1 MTKTQCSLLPT
12 LTTVCSEVKSRI
24 VPNAKVRAAVEKK
37 AEEIR
42 SAVERECKRAGLS
55 AEIRLDGSVAKD
67 TWILDYADL
76 DIFMKVSPKL
86 TKAQLQEICLPPA
99 KRALYPNKIVE
110 RFAEHPYVEATVG
123 FGKGRTLRVNVVPC
137 YNVERGNWF
146 SATDRSPY
154 HTEYIR
160 QHLTPPQRD
169 EVRLLKAFMRGIG
182 AYGADIKTGG
192 FSGMLCETLI
202 VSRGEFERVV
212 EDFSVWWEAQ
222 FIDVENYFQ
231 GREGEV
237 RRIFQEPLIV
247 IDPVDKGRNLA
258 AAVRREQLWNFVAA
272 SRFLIAQP
280 STSLFEEPKI
290 RALTAV
296 AYRRVV
302 KTRGSTILAIV
313 TGRIE
318 VVVDILWS
326 QMYKTERA
334 VVNLLAN
341 NNFSVVRSAS
351 WSDEKS
357 LNVILIELE
366 QDELPA
372 SKKHL
377 GPPVSR
383 TAESASFL
391 KKHVM
396 SKDTISGPWLE
407 GDRWVVEKKREYPSA
422 TRLLRTT
429 LRSGGSDI
437 GVASELAPH
446 FRRRMI
452 ILRNESVGS
461 LIARNREF
469 AKAMTTFLS
478 GRPAWLE

>member
-1 MTKTQCSLLPT
+1 MAN
-12 LTTVCSEVKSRI
+12 LTEVCSEVKSRI
-24 VPNAKVRAAVEKK
+24 VPNAEFRAAVENK
-37 AEEIR
+37 AEEIK
-42 SAVERECKRAGLS
+42 SAVERECKRTGLP

-67 TWILDYADL
+67 TWIPDYADL
-76 DIFMKVSPKL
+76 DIFMRVSPSL
-86 TKAQLQEICLPPA
+86 TKAQLREVCLPPA

-110 RFAEHPYVEATVG
+110 RFAEHPYVESVVQ
-123 FGKGRTLRVNVVPC
+123 FGKGRALRVNVVPC
-137 YNVERGNWF
+137 YRVERGRWL

-154 HTEYIR
+154 HTEYVR
-160 QHLTPPQRD
+160 QHLTPSQRD
-169 EVRLLKAFMRGIG
+169 EVRLLKAFLSGIG

-202 VSRGEFERVV
+202 ASRGKFEKVV
-212 EDFSVWWEAQ
+212 EDFSVWREAQ
-222 FIDVENYFQ
+222 FIDIENYFQ

-237 RRIFQEPLIV
+237 HRIFQEPLIV
-247 IDPVDKGRNLA
+247 IDPVDKGRNLG

-280 STSLFEEPKI
+280 STSLFEEPKVKP
-290 RALTAV
+290 LTA
-296 AYRRVV
+296 ADYRRLVEA
-302 KTRGSTILAIV
+302 RGSTILAIT

-318 VVVDILWS
+318 AVVDILWS

-334 VVNLLAN
+334 VVTLLAN
-341 NNFSVVRSAS
+341 NNFSVIRSAS

-366 QDELPA
+366 QDELPV

-383 TAESASFL
+383 STESVSFL
-391 KKHVM
+391 NKHVE

-407 GDRWVVEKKREYPSA
+407 GERWVVEKKREYPSA
-422 TRLLRTT
+422 RGLLRIA

-437 GVASELAPH
+437 GVASELARH
-446 FRRRMI
+446 FKRRVI
-452 ILRNESVGS
+452 ILRNESVGK
-461 LIARNREF
+461 LLARNQEF
-469 AKAMTTFLS
+469 AKAMTIFLS

>member
-1 MTKTQCSLLPT
+1 MTKTCSPLPN
-12 LTTVCSEVKSRI
+12 LTAVCSEVKSRI
-24 VPNAKVRAAVEKK
+24 APNEEFRAAVERK

-55 AEIRLDGSVAKD
+55 AEIRLDGSIAKD
-67 TWILDYADL
+67 TWILNYADL
-76 DIFMKVSPKL
+76 DIFMKVSPNL
-86 TKAQLQEICLPPA
+86 TKAQLREVCLPPA

-110 RFAEHPYVEATVG
+110 RYAEHPYVETTVG

-137 YNVERGNWF
+137 YNVERGDWL

-160 QHLTPPQRD
+160 QHLTPSQRD

-202 VSRGEFERVV
+202 ASRGEFERVV
-212 EDFSVWWEAQ
+212 EDFSVWRETQ

-231 GREGEV
+231 GREDEV
-237 RRIFQEPLIV
+237 HRIFQDALIV
-247 IDPVDKGRNLA
+247 IDPVDKGRNLG

-272 SRFLIAQP
+272 SRFLITQP
-280 STSLFEEPKI
+280 STSLFEEPKV
-290 RALTAV
+290 RPLTA
-296 AYRRVV
+296 ANYRRVV
-302 KTRGSTILAIV
+302 QSRGSTLLAII

-318 VVVDILWS
+318 VAIDILWS

-334 VVNLLAN
+334 IVNLLAN
-341 NNFSVVRSAS
+341 NDFSVIKSAS
-351 WSDEKS
+351 WSDEKA

-366 QDELPA
+366 QDELPV

-383 TAESASFL
+383 PTESASFL
-391 KKHVM
+391 NKHVN
-396 SKDTISGPWLE
+396 SKDTVSGPWLE
-407 GDRWVVEKKREYPSA
+407 GERWVVEKKREYPSA
-422 TRLLRTT
+422 KGLLRTA

-446 FRRRMI
+446 FRRRVI
-452 ILRNESVGS
+452 ILRNESIGS
-461 LIARNREF
+461 LIAKNREF
-469 AKAMTTFLS
+469 AKSMTIFLS

>member
-1 MTKTQCSLLPT
+1 LAN
-12 LTTVCSEVKSRI
+12 LTAVCSEVKSRI
-24 VPNAKVRAAVEKK
+24 VPNAEFRAAVEKK

-42 SAVERECKRAGLS
+42 SAVERECKRARLS
-55 AEIRLDGSVAKD
+55 AEVRLDGSVAKD

-76 DIFMKVSPKL
+76 DIFMRVSPNL
-86 TKAQLQEICLPPA
+86 TKAQLREVCLPPA

-110 RFAEHPYVEATVG
+110 RFAEHPYVEAAVE
-123 FGKGRTLRVNVVPC
+123 FGKGRALRVNVVPC
-137 YNVERGNWF
+137 YSVERGQWL

-169 EVRLLKAFMRGIG
+169 EVRLLKAFLRGIG

-202 VSRGEFERVV
+202 ACLGKFDRVV
-212 EDFSVWWEAQ
+212 EDFSVWREAQ
-222 FIDVENYFQ
+222 FIDVENYYQ

-237 RRIFQEPLIV
+237 HRIFQEPLIV
-247 IDPVDKGRNLA
+247 IDPVDKGRNLG

-272 SRFLIAQP
+272 SRFLITQP
-280 STSLFEEPKI
+280 STSLFEEPKVRPI
-290 RALTAV
+290 SAAD
-296 AYRRVV
+296 YRRVV
-302 KTRGSTILAIV
+302 EARGSTILAIV

-318 VVVDILWS
+318 AVVDILWS
-326 QMYKTERA
+326 QMYRTERA
-334 VVNLLAN
+334 LVTLLAN
-341 NNFSVVRSAS
+341 NNFSVIRSAS

-366 QDELPA
+366 QDELPV

-377 GPPVSR
+377 GPPVFRS
-383 TAESASFL
+383 TESASFL
-391 KKHVM
+391 NKHVK
-396 SKDTISGPWLE
+396 SRDTISGPWLE
-407 GDRWVVEKKREYPSA
+407 GERWVVEKKREYPSA
-422 TRLLRTT
+422 RGLLRTA

-437 GVASELAPH
+437 GVASELARH
-446 FRRRMI
+446 FRRRVI
-452 ILRNESVGS
+452 ILRNESVER
-461 LIARNREF
+461 LIARNQEF
-469 AKAMTTFLS
+469 AKAMTIFLS